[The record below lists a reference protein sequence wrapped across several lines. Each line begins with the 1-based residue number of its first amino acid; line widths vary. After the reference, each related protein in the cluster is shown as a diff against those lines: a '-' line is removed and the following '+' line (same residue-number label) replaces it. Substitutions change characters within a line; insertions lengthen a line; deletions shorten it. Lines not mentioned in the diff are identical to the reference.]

1 MRCVLPLLLFSLV
14 TAGGAA
20 AQCKDAVSTKDMQD
34 CADSEYKKA
43 DADLNSVYQATL
55 RKLKPDDAALLKKAQ
70 RAWLAYRDAHCDAQY
85 HLFAGGSIAAVSLTQ
100 CRATLTAARA
110 KEIKDSYTSQAQ

>member
-1 MRCVLPLLLFSLV
+1 MVRVLPLLLFSLV

-34 CADSEYKKA
+34 CADAEYKKA
-43 DADLNSVYQATL
+43 DAELNSVYQATL
-55 RKLKPDDAALLKKAQ
+55 KKLKPDDGALLRKAQ
-70 RAWLAYRDAHCDAQY
+70 RAWLVYRDAHCDAQY

-100 CRATLTAARA
+100 CRATLAAFRA
-110 KEIKDSYTSQAQ
+110 KEIKDSYTPQAQ

>member
-1 MRCVLPLLLFSLV
+1 
-14 TAGGAA
+14 
-20 AQCKDAVSTKDMQD
+20 
-34 CADSEYKKA
+34 
-43 DADLNSVYQATL
+43 LNSRYQATL
-55 RKLKPDDAALLKKAQ
+55 KKLKPEDAARHRKAQ

-110 KEIKDSYTSQAQ
+110 KEIKDSYTPRAQ